1 MTKSKT
7 TTRKKEDQL
16 LEARQEGLKNAENS
30 SIRPHG
36 KLWEMDVFSWYKPNI
51 HVLANTIHAFP
62 FPVIWVANSSD
73 IIEAIEEEETICSHL
88 HAVLAFDNSK
98 FVMDFPMNKGIKNVA
113 GTNSVEHT
121 LALINGLKQK
131 NTILLFSASDE
142 NWQEEKLY
150 FDVFLTQHK

>member
-1 MTKSKT
+1 MENKKT
-7 TTRKKEDQL
+7 TIQTKESQL
-16 LEARQEGLKNAENS
+16 FEARQESLRNAENS

-73 IIEAIEEEETICSHL
+73 ILEAIKEESTINSHL
-88 HAVLAFDNSK
+88 HAVLAYDNSK
-98 FVMDFPMNKGIKNVA
+98 FIMDFPSDLGIKNIV
-113 GTNSVEHT
+113 GTNGVEHT
-121 LALINGLKQK
+121 LALIQGLKQK
-131 NTILLFSASDE
+131 NTILLFTASDE
-142 NWQEEKLY
+142 NWQECKLY

>member
-16 LEARQEGLKNAENS
+16 LEARQEGLRNAENS

-73 IIEAIEEEETICSHL
+73 IIEAI
-88 HAVLAFDNSK
+88 DNMFK
-98 FVMDFPMNKGIKNVA
+98 ELQDEFGW
-113 GTNSVEHT
+113 
-121 LALINGLKQK
+121 LYQK
-131 NTILLFSASDE
+131 NLRLSC
-142 NWQEEKLY
+142 
-150 FDVFLTQHK
+150 